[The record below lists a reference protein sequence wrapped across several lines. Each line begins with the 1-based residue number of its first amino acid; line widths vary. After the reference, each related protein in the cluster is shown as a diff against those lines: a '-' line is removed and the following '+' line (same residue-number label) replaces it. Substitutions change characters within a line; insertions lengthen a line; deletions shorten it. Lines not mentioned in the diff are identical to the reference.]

1 MLNLSDNMRLV
12 SRTYMLMFG
21 VAVALWRRVQRFP
34 FFGRLL
40 ALMFVIARV
49 GLGVAERCAFHFHHK
64 LMGHTVGVV
73 GLEIR
78 FSVRVLLQQLP
89 QRLVLFVVRDG

>member
-12 SRTYMLMFG
+12 SHVNAYMLMFG

-40 ALMFVIARV
+40 ALMFVFARV
-49 GLGVAERCAFHFHHK
+49 GLGVAERCAFHFHH
-64 LMGHTVGVV
+64 
-73 GLEIR
+73 
-78 FSVRVLLQQLP
+78 
-89 QRLVLFVVRDG
+89 